1 MQRGRVRHVVKTG
14 CRPTIIDGDDSV
26 EPGMHPVQMKMARAA
41 LDLSVDQMASK
52 AGISHL
58 DVQQLESGGAVGSDV
73 EGKARAA
80 LEAEGIEWLD
90 EDGVRFKGLASSG
103 VTVPLDK
110 LNSYN
115 DE

>member
-1 MQRGRVRHVVKTG
+1 
-14 CRPTIIDGDDSV
+14 
-26 EPGMHPVQMKMARAA
+26 MHPVQMKMALAA
-41 LDLSVDQMASK
+41 LDLSVDQFASK

-58 DVQQLESGGAVGSDV
+58 EVQQLESGGAVGSEI

-80 LEAEGIEWLD
+80 LESEGIEWIE
-90 EDGVRFKGLASSG
+90 EDGVRFKGVAASATTIPIG
-103 VTVPLDK
+103 Q